1 MVVPVTPRGRCK
13 LTVISFAQGDLLSI
27 RITSFSDQSE
37 YADSFQNLRGQTGVV
52 VSNRMQETSRNDF
65 LMG

>member
-1 MVVPVTPRGRCK
+1 MVVPVTPGRRCK
-13 LTVISFAQGDLLSI
+13 LTVSSFAQGDLLSI